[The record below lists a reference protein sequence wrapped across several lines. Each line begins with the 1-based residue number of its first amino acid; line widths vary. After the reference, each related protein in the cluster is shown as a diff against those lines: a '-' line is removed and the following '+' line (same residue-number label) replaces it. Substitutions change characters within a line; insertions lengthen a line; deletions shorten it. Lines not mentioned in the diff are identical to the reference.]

1 MAPGSSILFYF
12 QMCDLAKP
20 AIIKRIGSSLQLRNS
35 LKLTS
40 HTTFLWTTNPFSPE
54 VQAQHQLHWAN
65 WNPYTPRCSSGH
77 VVSIVV
83 PMWQKS
89 ITMFTYVVIPHVTW
103 LCYPTNSLAPQSK
116 LYFPMSILQNGNY
129 SISTII

>member
-1 MAPGSSILFYF
+1 VAPGSSILFYF

-20 AIIKRIGSSLQLRNS
+20 AIIKRIGSSLQLGNS

-65 WNPYTPRCSSGH
+65 WNPHIPRCSSGH
-77 VVSIVV
+77 RCLHCCPRVTKIYHYVHKWCHSTCDLIVLSHEFIGPTIQIV
-83 PMWQKS
+83 LS
-89 ITMFTYVVIPHVTW
+89 NVYITKW
-103 LCYPTNSLAPQSK
+103 
-116 LYFPMSILQNGNY
+116 NY
-129 SISTII
+129 SISTIF

>member
-12 QMCDLAKP
+12 QMCDLAKL
-20 AIIKRIGSSLQLRNS
+20 AIIKRIGSSLQLGNS

-54 VQAQHQLHWAN
+54 VQAQHQLDWAN

-83 PMWQKS
+83 TVWQKS
-89 ITMFTYVVIPHVTW
+89 TTMFAYGVIPHVNW
-103 LCYPTNSLAPQSK
+103 LCYPTNSLAQQSK
-116 LYFPMSILQNGNY
+116 LYFPMSILQNG
-129 SISTII
+129 TIA